1 MGNMNMGDTLQGL
14 NRDSAGEDEAEDACN
29 NQVSELD
36 PHEEPSSRVA
46 GHLDTSSEVFTAEL
60 KLRVKAEAE
69 TPAVLTDHV
78 SVPDAGCS
86 NLTHQI
92 I

>member
-1 MGNMNMGDTLQGL
+1 MGDTLQGHSR
-14 NRDSAGEDEAEDACN
+14 NSAGEDEAEDACN

-69 TPAVLTDHV
+69 SPAVLTDHV
-78 SVPDAGCS
+78 SVLDAECT
-86 NLTHQI
+86 NLTCQI

>member
-1 MGNMNMGDTLQGL
+1 MDDTLQGHS
-14 NRDSAGEDEAEDACN
+14 RDSAGEDEAEDACN

-46 GHLDTSSEVFTAEL
+46 GHLDTSSEVFSAEL
-60 KLRVKAEAE
+60 KPLVKAEAE

-78 SVPDAGCS
+78 SVLDAECT
-86 NLTHQI
+86 NLTCQI

>member
-1 MGNMNMGDTLQGL
+1 MGNKNVDDTLQGHSR
-14 NRDSAGEDEAEDACN
+14 NSAGEDEAEDACN
-29 NQVSELD
+29 NHVSELD

-46 GHLDTSSEVFTAEL
+46 GHLEASSEVFTAEL
-60 KLRVKAEAE
+60 KPLVKAEAE

-78 SVPDAGCS
+78 SVLDAGCTD
-86 NLTHQI
+86 LTYQI

>member
-1 MGNMNMGDTLQGL
+1 MNMGDTLQGL
-14 NRDSAGEDEAEDACN
+14 NRNSAGKDEAEDACN

-46 GHLDTSSEVFTAEL
+46 GHLDTSSEVFSAEL
-60 KLRVKAEAE
+60 KPLVKAEAE

-78 SVPDAGCS
+78 SVLDAECT
-86 NLTHQI
+86 NLTCQI

>member
-1 MGNMNMGDTLQGL
+1 MDDALQGHS
-14 NRDSAGEDEAEDACN
+14 RDSAGEDEAEDACN
-29 NQVSELD
+29 NHVSELD
-36 PHEEPSSRVA
+36 PHKEPSSRVA
-46 GHLDTSSEVFTAEL
+46 GHIDAGSEVFTAEL
-60 KLRVKAEAE
+60 KPLVKAEAE

-78 SVPDAGCS
+78 SVLDAGCS

>member
-1 MGNMNMGDTLQGL
+1 MDDTLQGHS
-14 NRDSAGEDEAEDACN
+14 RDSAGKDEAEDACN
-29 NQVSELD
+29 NHVPELD
-36 PHEEPSSRVA
+36 RHEEPLSRVA
-46 GHLDTSSEVFTAEL
+46 GHLDASSEVFTAEL
-60 KLRVKAEAE
+60 KPLVKAEVE

-86 NLTHQI
+86 NHMHQI

>member
-1 MGNMNMGDTLQGL
+1 MCDTLQGL
-14 NRDSAGEDEAEDACN
+14 NRDSAGKAEAEDACN
-29 NQVSELD
+29 NHVSELD
-36 PHEEPSSRVA
+36 PYEEPSSRVA

-60 KLRVKAEAE
+60 KPLVKAEAE